1 MNRLRPFILLPAGA
15 ALATLLPACAR
26 VTLDQAKPL
35 EINVN
40 VRLQIDRELDEFFA
54 FQNRDGSPTPP
65 PAGAT
70 TQPATQP
77 TTAS

>member
-1 MNRLRPFILLPAGA
+1 L

-54 FQNRDGSPTPP
+54 FQNRDGTTTP
-65 PAGAT
+65 AGGAT

-77 TTAS
+77 AAAAS